1 MKFFVLLRAGN
12 CKIKRMLHEKVT
24 FHRRKD
30 TGNLSQKKQT
40 RADAYFIVEI
50 SKKF

>member
-12 CKIKRMLHEKVT
+12 CKIKSMLHEKVT
-24 FHRRKD
+24 FYRRKD